1 MTGITKDELMQMAQD
16 AGLIDF
22 YNAILERAAAECDA
36 TKTRYKGMAEEEDKT
51 LLKAGECSD
60 YWSHV
65 SALAGAA
72 YDIRALKIN
81 RSSFNRAANLN
92 FYSSN
97 FIRIGSI
104 RQYKISQS
112 SITNITLT

>member
-1 MTGITKDELMQMAQD
+1 MTGITEEEAVKMFARCAELADTDEDIVA
-16 AGLIDF
+16 IF
-22 YNAILERAAAECDA
+22 TNAILERAAVECDA
-36 TKTRYKGMAEEEDKT
+36 TKARYKGMAEEEDKT

-81 RSSFNRAANLN
+81 T
-92 FYSSN
+92 
-97 FIRIGSI
+97 GE
-104 RQYKISQS
+104 
-112 SITNITLT
+112 